1 MVTAGARQNDKTG
14 GNKQRVKC
22 TPVCGVSEGA
32 VKEKVSTMKMDEE
45 VPGAV
50 EEEEEEEGNEEVGA
64 GKEKG
69 VAEAK

>member
-50 EEEEEEEGNEEVGA
+50 EEEEEGYEEVGA